1 LLERHYGYQVVRQ
14 SGSHLRLSTRT
25 GGEHHVTI
33 PVGGPLRVGTMA
45 AILSE
50 VAAHLKIERA
60 DLERQLFG

>member
-1 LLERHYGYQVVRQ
+1 LLEGHYGYQVVRQ
-14 SGSHLRLSTRT
+14 SGSHMRLSTKT

-45 AILSE
+45 AVLTE
-50 VAAHLKIERA
+50 VAAHFNIERA